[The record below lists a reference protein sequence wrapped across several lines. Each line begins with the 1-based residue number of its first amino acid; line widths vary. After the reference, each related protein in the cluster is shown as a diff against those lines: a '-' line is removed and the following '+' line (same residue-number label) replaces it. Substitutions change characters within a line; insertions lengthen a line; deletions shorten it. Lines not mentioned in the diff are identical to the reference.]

1 MEHGGRRYCTHR
13 FGTGKYVLCGK
24 QKKIIR
30 LPRLLCSAFYTYSSQ
45 KLPEVR
51 LSSIAKNLVLE
62 NRDESALRGHVASV
76 SPTFSLSRQSR
87 DKIFQAYH
95 AFCTVSDKSCAE
107 AWERTRLAQS
117 SCLPFVTKLHKSLLK
132 DQKRF

>member
-1 MEHGGRRYCTHR
+1 MWANKTTTAGPCMINGLSAKNSRRNSVKGTETKNLPCSITDRWQTSLDTGCTVVEHGGRRYCTHR

-76 SPTFSLSRQSR
+76 SPTFN
-87 DKIFQAYH
+87 
-95 AFCTVSDKSCAE
+95 
-107 AWERTRLAQS
+107 
-117 SCLPFVTKLHKSLLK
+117 
-132 DQKRF
+132 